1 MSDNR
6 DPPEDDQHKEEDR
19 GLGNCE
25 GGVLT
30 AIQYWA
36 LCEGQGEKNDGDDEK
51 DEGEQLED
59 GIQLWYRLIREIGNA
74 H

>member
-6 DPPEDDQHKEEDR
+6 DPPEDDQHEEEDG

-36 LCEGQGEKNDGDDEK
+36 LYEGQGKKCDGDDEK
-51 DEGEQLED
+51 DVGEQLEV
-59 GIQLWYRLIREIGNA
+59 GIQL
-74 H
+74 